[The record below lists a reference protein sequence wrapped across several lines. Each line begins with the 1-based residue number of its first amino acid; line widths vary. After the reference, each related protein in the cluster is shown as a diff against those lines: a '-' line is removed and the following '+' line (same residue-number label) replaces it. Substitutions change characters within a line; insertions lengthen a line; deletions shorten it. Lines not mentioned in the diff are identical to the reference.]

1 MSLFVRLLLILAT
14 LGFSGCVTSPVA
26 SERQSTMIDAAYS
39 AVDSLI
45 AGQNISPMATP
56 GGGTRVL
63 VATVTDLNKLN
74 QSTAF
79 GRLLAEQMSSRLSQT
94 GIPVGELKL
103 TGKLYVSQSQGE
115 LVLSRELKEIS
126 SNQKADLVLAG
137 TYVDAGSSV
146 FVSLK
151 LVRASDSTV
160 SNAYNF
166 AMKKSNFV
174 ATLMAR

>member
-1 MSLFVRLLLILAT
+1 MRLLPNLLLTLILFAIT
-14 LGFSGCVTSPVA
+14 GCTTSPVA
-26 SERQSTMIDAAYS
+26 TERQSSMIDAAYT

-45 AGQNISPMATP
+45 AGQNISPIATS

-63 VATVTDLNKLN
+63 VATVADLNKLN

-79 GRLLAEQMSSRLSQT
+79 GRLLAEQLASRLSQL
-94 GIPVGELKL
+94 GIPVNELKL

-126 SNQKADLVLAG
+126 SSQKADLVLVG
-137 TYVDAGSSV
+137 TYVDAGPSV

-166 AMKKSNFV
+166 AMKKSDFI
-174 ATLMAR
+174 AKLIAK

>member
-1 MSLFVRLLLILAT
+1 MNTFTRYLWILVIFT
-14 LGFSGCVTSPVA
+14 LSGCATPTIA
-26 SERQSTMIDAAYS
+26 PERQSTMIDAAYS
-39 AVDSLI
+39 AVDALI
-45 AGQNISPMATP
+45 AGQNMSPMASP
-56 GGGTRVL
+56 NGGVRVL
-63 VATVTDLNKLN
+63 VATVADLNKLN

-79 GRLLAEQMSSRLSQT
+79 GRLLAEQMSSRLAQT

-126 SNQKADLVLAG
+126 GSQKADLVLVG
-137 TYVDAGSSV
+137 TYVDAGPSV

-151 LVRASDSTV
+151 LVRASDNTV

-166 AMKKSNFV
+166 AMKKSTFV
-174 ATLMAR
+174 AALMAK